1 MGTKSYARVRQEM
14 RLTSPSNEEPSRAE
28 VYIATHVRHDGKPL
42 NEKVGCY
49 IAKMK
54 DMQMQRPT
62 LSDDHGPNDIYSQVL
77 GADKPRYSRTFG
89 LGPMRGAKNSRM
101 SILKQALEAKQSA
114 EQEVEMVK
122 LELGELRKQQA
133 DIIALLQQNNIDV
146 NVNDVVPSPS
156 QGDIDLNQNA
166 SSPVQEENNIGA
178 GSFLAMLGT
187 SDATLGTGSDA
198 DQGSNLLDIYLPMS
212 RNLPKTKES
221 SVATNNDPFLHYM
234 LHSYQQNDSQT
245 QTNYAN
251 MNEGGQNET
260 NSSTQGLT
268 YCVLKSLNHPDVD
281 VAKGSIVSK
290 RSNAR
295 VGDIELGHGFYEIF
309 VDVAMKPDEPLVRPY
324 ESFQVI
330 GDVVGR
336 TTAWPA
342 ILVQRQ
348 YVASLF

>member
-166 SSPVQEENNIGA
+166 SSPVKLLKYLHLIV
-178 GSFLAMLGT
+178 
-187 SDATLGTGSDA
+187 TL
-198 DQGSNLLDIYLPMS
+198 
-212 RNLPKTKES
+212 
-221 SVATNNDPFLHYM
+221 
-234 LHSYQQNDSQT
+234 
-245 QTNYAN
+245 
-251 MNEGGQNET
+251 
-260 NSSTQGLT
+260 
-268 YCVLKSLNHPDVD
+268 
-281 VAKGSIVSK
+281 
-290 RSNAR
+290 
-295 VGDIELGHGFYEIF
+295 
-309 VDVAMKPDEPLVRPY
+309 
-324 ESFQVI
+324 
-330 GDVVGR
+330 
-336 TTAWPA
+336 
-342 ILVQRQ
+342 
-348 YVASLF
+348 

>member
-14 RLTSPSNEEPSRAE
+14 RLTSSSNEEPSRAE

-89 LGPMRGAKNSRM
+89 LGPMQGAKNSRM

-156 QGDIDLNQNA
+156 QGDIDLNQNCNENA

-198 DQGSNLLDIYLPMS
+198 
-212 RNLPKTKES
+212 E
-221 SVATNNDPFLHYM
+221 
-234 LHSYQQNDSQT
+234 NDSQT

-251 MNEGGQNET
+251 VNEGDQNET

-281 VAKGSIVSK
+281 VDVAKGSIVSK
-290 RSNAR
+290 RPNAR